1 MEMTSN
7 NDTIDNKIDNINNK
21 INVNEIFENARKD
34 PSLFST
40 MNIQDLLNSI
50 ENEKNDYLENK
61 TMADVTKQMFETIS
75 ELDLSLE
82 ETQNICN
89 RLIGYRYVDEIHE
102 LHKGKHIRWIRIV
115 KSNNNNQTGSL
126 NDKICKKPL
135 LTNGGILVNIKF
147 LDNGVHIICKNSQNR
162 FIQYKFDDSITFQ
175 KLSVEEQ
182 LLLMAYEN
190 IEA

>member
-1 MEMTSN
+1 MVIMSN
-7 NDTIDNKIDNINNK
+7 NDIEEKNEKLNIQ
-21 INVNEIFENARKD
+21 EIFENARKD
-34 PSLFST
+34 PTLFST
-40 MNIQDLLNSI
+40 MNIEELLNSI

-61 TMADVTKQMFETIS
+61 TMEDITNDIFENIC

-82 ETQNICN
+82 ETKIICN
-89 RLIGYRYVDEIHE
+89 RLIGYRYIDEIRD
-102 LHKGKHIRWIRIV
+102 LHKGKHIRWLRINS
-115 KSNNNNQTGSL
+115 KTPS
-126 NDKICKKPL
+126 

-162 FIQYKFDDSITFQ
+162 FIQYKFDDCVTFQ

-190 IEA
+190 LPK